1 VFRGTLELVNG
12 YVELADA
19 TEQRAR
25 FAADNERRQLAGKRI
40 VPGDPLLLAAL
51 DSGLPPC
58 AGVAVGFERLHM
70 IYEQVDD
77 IAKVVTFAA
86 RNADA

>member
-1 VFRGTLELVNG
+1 M
-12 YVELADA
+12 
-19 TEQRAR
+19 
-25 FAADNERRQLAGKRI
+25 AALKLQTNSMVSNLDFLCRPVVA
-40 VPGDPLLLAAL
+40 GDPLLLAAL
-51 DSGLPPC
+51 DSGLPAC
-58 AGVAVGFERLHM
+58 AGVAVGFERLQM